1 MRGEGLRSRAAASGM
16 IAARLI
22 CLGLGLLGAG
32 AAVQAADA
40 YPARAVRLVIPFPPS
55 GSNDIVGRFVAQHL
69 SDRLGKQVVADN
81 RAGAN
86 SIIGTELVAK
96 SPPDGHTLLVIST
109 SFTTNPAVYKQLP
122 YDPLKAFAWVA
133 MLGSGPNAMAVT
145 AALPAKSV
153 KEFIALAR
161 ARPGQMLYASSG
173 IGGFQHFGTELFSM
187 LAKVKM
193 THVPYKGGGPAMVDV
208 ISGQAQV
215 TMGSLIQVVPHV
227 QTGRLRVLGT
237 GGAKR
242 AAKLPDVPTIAEAGV
257 PGYECVNWWGI
268 VAPAGTPADV
278 IRRLNTEIAAILS
291 LPDAQKRMVAE
302 GADPAIMT
310 PEQLGRHV
318 QSEMAKW
325 AKVAKAAD
333 IRADQ

>member
-1 MRGEGLRSRAAASGM
+1 MTAVRSILAGLMLAAAAGT
-16 IAARLI
+16 AAH
-22 CLGLGLLGAG
+22 
-32 AAVQAADA
+32 AAET
-40 YPARAVRLVIPFPPS
+40 YPARPIRLVIPFPPS
-55 GSNDIVGRFVAQHL
+55 GSNDIIGRFVAQHL
-69 SDRLGKQVVADN
+69 SERLGKQVVADN

-96 SPPDGHTLLVIST
+96 SPPDGYTLLVIST

-122 YDPLKAFAWVA
+122 YDPLKAFSLVA

-161 ARPGQMLYASSG
+161 ARPGQILYASSG

-187 LAKVKM
+187 LAGIKM

-208 ISGQAQV
+208 ISGQAQL

-227 QTGRLRVLGT
+227 KTGRLRVLGT
-237 GGAKR
+237 GGTKR
-242 AAKLPDVPTIAEAGV
+242 AAMLPDVPTIAEAGV
-257 PGYECVNWWGI
+257 PGYECVNWWAI
-268 VAPAGTPADV
+268 AAPAGTPAGV
-278 IRRLNTEIAAILS
+278 VSKLNTEIAEILA

-302 GADPAIMT
+302 GADPKAMT
-310 PEQLGRHV
+310 PEQLGQHV
-318 QSEMAKW
+318 RAEMAKW
-325 AKVAKAAD
+325 AKVAKAAN